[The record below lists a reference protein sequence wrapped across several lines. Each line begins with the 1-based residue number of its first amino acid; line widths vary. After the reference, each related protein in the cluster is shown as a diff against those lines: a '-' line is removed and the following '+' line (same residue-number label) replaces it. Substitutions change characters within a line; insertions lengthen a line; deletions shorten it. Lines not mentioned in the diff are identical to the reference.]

1 MKLAADSLAIAR
13 GEDVILSGVSFEVKG
28 GEALVVEGPNGAG
41 KSTLLRALAGLL
53 PLEEGTISFTGS
65 EEFSQTALK
74 DALHYLSHENAMK
87 AEVCVADNLTFWQ
100 SLQGTPHLE
109 ADEALEMVGLGGLGS
124 LPFGHLSTGQ
134 RRRVAIARLLVSW
147 RPVWLLDEPTAGLD
161 ARSQKQFADLM
172 DAHLED
178 GGLIIAATHI
188 DLGVERTALL
198 DVADFQPSIDEAG
211 TS

>member
-1 MKLAADSLAIAR
+1 MELAAENLAVAR
-13 GEDVILSGVSFEVKG
+13 GEDLILSGVTFAVKG
-28 GEALVVEGPNGAG
+28 GEALVVEGPNGGG

-53 PLEEGTISFTGS
+53 PLEEGTLTFDGS
-65 EEFSQTALK
+65 EEFAHKPLK
-74 DALHYLSHENAMK
+74 DALHYLGHENAMK

-100 SLQGTPHLE
+100 NHQGTPHLD
-109 ADEALEMVGLGGLGS
+109 AHEALEMVGLGGLGS

-161 ARSQKQFADLM
+161 ARSQRQFGDLM

-188 DLGVERTALL
+188 DLGVERTSLL
-198 DVADFQPSIDEAG
+198 NVADFQPSIDEAG